1 LLAKPIEPRDMLQRL
16 LPLLRTTVGERMTIR
31 MDISDGLWRAKAD
44 PVQVEAALLNLALNA
59 RDAMGDGGEIIVS
72 AENTTIDAETTHQM
86 EDLIPGD
93 YVTIAIT
100 DQGHGMSPDVI
111 ARAFEPFF
119 TTKGVGAGSGLGLSM
134 VLGTMQQMGGTA
146 RIYSE
151 PGHGTT
157 VRLYLPRAE
166 DVSAASNRPA
176 APVLRTGDEH
186 ILVVE
191 DNERIRAS
199 VVVMLESLG
208 YRVSVADNADAAL
221 ARWDNGERF
230 DLVFT
235 DMVMPGK
242 LGGID
247 LARELRSRDPAI
259 RILLTTGFANSMTV
273 REDTAAMQLDILA
286 KPYRKSEL
294 AARLRHALDGALQE
308 A

>member
-1 LLAKPIEPRDMLQRL
+1 
-16 LPLLRTTVGERMTIR
+16 
-31 MDISDGLWRAKAD
+31 
-44 PVQVEAALLNLALNA
+44 
-59 RDAMGDGGEIIVS
+59 
-72 AENTTIDAETTHQM
+72 M
-86 EDLIPGD
+86 EDLLPGD